1 MAINTNDPRVT
12 KEGRRIL
19 IDGIPVRVWLD
30 GVGINYRTFSCM
42 QSQGM
47 SVSDIEAKYMGKKR
61 TKSEKRTVQYL
72 GKEWTI
78 TELHREH
85 CRKDITAIALRHRII
100 DRKWDIGRALT
111 EAPRQKRG
119 YEVEYKGKT
128 YDSISKLCSIIGVC
142 GQHVHELMRGGASLE
157 EAIEHVSD
165 VDVPT
170 VLYKG
175 QRVRIMDLVSHPDN
189 IHKLEY
195 AVIVGRIRTLN
206 YTPEEALSSP
216 KKKKKIKSFTY
227 RGIQYVSKKDLVVT
241 LNLGYSDYQKLNG
254 LDPDTPEFIELID
267 KLVASK

>member
-1 MAINTNDPRVT
+1 MTINTNDPRVS
-12 KEGRRIL
+12 KEGRRVL

-30 GVGINYRTFSCM
+30 GIGINYRTFSCM

-47 SVSDIEAKYMGKKR
+47 SVSDIEAKYMGRKR
-61 TKSEKRTVQYL
+61 AKSEKRTVQYL

-85 CRKDITAIALRHRII
+85 CRKDITTVALRHRII
-100 DRKWDIGRALT
+100 ERKWDIERALT

-119 YEVEYKGKT
+119 YEIEYKGKT
-128 YDSISKLCSIIGVC
+128 YDSTSKLCSTIGVC
-142 GQHVHELMRGGASLE
+142 GQQVHELMRGGASLE
-157 EAIEHVSD
+157 QAIEHVSG

-189 IHKLEY
+189 IHKVDY

-206 YTPEEALSSP
+206 YTPEEALAIP
-216 KKKKKIKSFTY
+216 KKKIKVRSFTY
-227 RGIQYVSKKDLVVT
+227 KGKEYDSKKDLVLA
-241 LNLGYSDYQKLNG
+241 LNLKYSDYLKLNG
-254 LDPDTPEFIELID
+254 LDPDTPEFSELVD